1 MEPTW
6 LFSMDEPPTN
16 GHSPRVV
23 AMATEEKIELF
34 LKQETA
40 LQLHKPIEEIPVNM
54 SYFDLGLSSLAI
66 TTLVHRVNRLLDV
79 TLSPSAL
86 FEQKDIQS
94 LAAYLA
100 ATYPSKIDAI
110 NVSRQE
116 HGQNHS
122 EEKRKPRPTIPVIL
136 HEQTEV
142 ISSRVVSNGASI
154 PEEVWWQE
162 VSLSN
167 GYEKVT
173 F

>member
-1 MEPTW
+1 
-6 LFSMDEPPTN
+6 
-16 GHSPRVV
+16 
-23 AMATEEKIELF
+23 
-34 LKQETA
+34 
-40 LQLHKPIEEIPVNM
+40 M

-66 TTLVHRVNRLLDV
+66 TTLVHKVNKLLDV

-100 ATYPSKIDAI
+100 ATYQSKVEAI
-110 NVSRQE
+110 NVSRYEPVQI
-116 HGQNHS
+116 HL
-122 EEKRKPRPTIPVIL
+122 EERKPRSTIPILL

-142 ISSRVVSNGASI
+142 LSSRVANNGASV